1 MTKEK
6 ELNFSPYGNWL
17 VLPDPTTRK
26 TESGIILDD
35 DTAKKM
41 ATNVLEVLAAGPLCE
56 FSKTGDE
63 VMINP
68 MADAMKMTINGIP
81 CVLVNEHNL
90 LGKFDKN

>member
-6 ELNFSPYGNWL
+6 QLNFSPFGNWL

-41 ATNVLEVLAAGPLCE
+41 ATNILKVLAAGPIVLTNCLLYYG
-56 FSKTGDE
+56 KWK
-63 VMINP
+63 IN
-68 MADAMKMTINGIP
+68 
-81 CVLVNEHNL
+81 
-90 LGKFDKN
+90 

>member
-6 ELNFSPYGNWL
+6 QLNFSPFGNWL

-41 ATNVLEVLAAGPLCE
+41 ATNILKVLAAGPTCIMANV
-56 FSKTGDE
+56 GDE

-68 MADAMKMTINGIP
+68 MAEAMKMTINEVP
-81 CVLVNEHNL
+81 CVLVSEHNL
-90 LGKFDKN
+90 LGKFD